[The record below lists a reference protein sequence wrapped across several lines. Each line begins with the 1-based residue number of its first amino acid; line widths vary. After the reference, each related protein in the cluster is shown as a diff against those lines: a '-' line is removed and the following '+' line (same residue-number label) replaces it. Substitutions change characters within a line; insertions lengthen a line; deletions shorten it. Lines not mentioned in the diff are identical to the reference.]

1 MNNLSS
7 PLHQAITDSTK
18 YLNAD
23 CTEVSREVFS
33 SQELYRLEQQTIF
46 TKNWLY
52 VAHESQLKKP
62 GDFVSAYMGEVPVIV
77 ARGADGK
84 ISVSVNSCPHRG
96 LRVCRADQGNTARF
110 ICPYHTWAFKPTGE
124 LVGIPQARKMGPE
137 IDKSKYGLKAVPRVE
152 SIYGLIF
159 ASFNPEVES
168 LDDYLGEQKFYMEAY
183 FDRFPG
189 GLEIAGP
196 AHKWSLKCNWKL
208 PVENMMGDIGH
219 AAYLHGALVPVDSP
233 NNIEIEDFAV
243 SAVPKPGHSTVFRY
257 LPEDADLDSRA
268 VHNDASPAEL
278 KEYLI
283 EVERTVAER
292 LSPEQSRIKGMAMG
306 IYPNLSLLW
315 GQNTLRVSHPRGPG
329 LIEYWSWLVTPIE
342 APDSVKKCI
351 RNSYNMA
358 FGPSGIIEQE
368 DSYAWS
374 MQYEGS
380 CIEVLNDT
388 PYYYGMGK
396 GEESTRPD
404 IPGQIGSCYNEHYAR
419 TFYERWREDMFS
431 EEAAR

>member
-1 MNNLSS
+1 MNNPSHAN
-7 PLHQAITDSTK
+7 PLGINDSRQF
-18 YLNAD
+18 LNEN
-23 CTEVSREVFS
+23 CTEVSREVFA
-33 SQELYRLEQQTIF
+33 SQDLYRLEQQKIF
-46 TKNWLY
+46 NKSWLY
-52 VAHESQLKKP
+52 VAHESQIKNP

-77 ARGADGK
+77 ARGNGGR

-96 LRVCRADQGNTARF
+96 LRVCRSDQGNTARF

-124 LVGIPQARKMGPE
+124 LVGVPQARKMGPE

-159 ASFNPEVES
+159 ASFNPEIES

-189 GLEIAGP
+189 GLEIVGAP
-196 AHKWSLKCNWKL
+196 HKWSLKCNWKL

-219 AAYLHGALVPVDSP
+219 AAYLHGSLVPVDSP
-233 NNIEIEDFAV
+233 SNVEIENYAV
-243 SAVPKPGHSTVFRY
+243 SAVTKAGHSTVFRFM
-257 LPEDADLDSRA
+257 PEDSTPDERA
-268 VHNDASPAEL
+268 VHNSQSPAEL
-278 KEYLI
+278 KEYLT
-283 EVERTVAER
+283 EVERTVADR
-292 LSPEQSRIKGMAMG
+292 LSPEQARIKGMAMG
-306 IYPNLSLLW
+306 VYPNLSLLW
-315 GQNTLRVSHPRGPG
+315 GQNTLRISHPRAPG
-329 LIEYWSWLVTPIE
+329 LIEYWSWLLSPIE
-342 APDSVKKCI
+342 APDSIKRCI
-351 RNSYNMA
+351 RDGYNMA

-388 PYYYGMGK
+388 PYYYGMGL
-396 GEESTRPD
+396 GEESTRPE

-419 TFYERWREDMFS
+419 TFYERWRDDIFS
-431 EEAAR
+431 EETAR